1 MNEDFSIVTHCVVC
15 RQERSTHPTESNN
28 PRPLFH
34 EGRACREC
42 DAYVTAARVHTMNFS
57 EPTRYV
63 VLDTL
68 RNFLTIT
75 AGIKQA
81 NRYADEM
88 MQVAMTHLEAEDT
101 EEVSE

>member
-15 RQERSTHPTESNN
+15 REPRDTHPTESNN

-34 EGRACREC
+34 EGRACRDC
-42 DAYVTAARVHTMNFS
+42 DAYITAARVVTAGDSDVMRN
-57 EPTRYV
+57 V